1 MNSFITIELNSFLSE
16 YIRKHTI
23 TGNPQLDQRLVMI
36 TVSFLATYT
45 AIVLTFGKD
54 FVKDKYNAYFNK
66 VDFMKGNK
74 DKIAHIKIHCS
85 QDLYTYIS
93 KFLPKLELN
102 YEKNIFSNNR
112 YNYIDKNEI
121 SFCIN
126 ADGNNNKKPWKL
138 NNIEAK
144 LPFEEKIDIG
154 VSSDMRE
161 QYYIKFADRNINL
174 CKFYHSKYD
183 RFYWHLFIEK
193 NNNNNMDDIYKIVD
207 RFLTEAKENFYELN
221 KSVKYA
227 EIELYEIQS
236 GEWKKIATLNKKSN
250 ETIVGQNCLDIFND
264 VEFFEQK
271 LNKIYKDL
279 DIPYKRGY
287 LLYGPPGTGKTSI
300 IKAIASYTK
309 KSIYKITF
317 NEEGLGD
324 DDYKKLLVN
333 TPINS
338 IVLIEDADPRLLQ
351 EGGFIEKNV
360 IIKSNAKDKEKDKDN
375 NENIIEKKCRVS
387 YNTVLDILDGVNPNS
402 GRITFITTNHPNKL
416 GKALL
421 RAGRIDKKYKL
432 DYANNKEI
440 IEYFQMYYQ
449 YFKIDEKKIVKCANE
464 FISNVRNHKNGG
476 KITFA
481 QLQQY
486 LIQYLDDINK
496 AIENI
501 HKMFEVEHFEEYV

>member
-16 YIRKHTI
+16 YVRHHPI
-23 TGNPQLDQRLVMI
+23 TGNPQLDQRLVML
-36 TVSFLATYT
+36 TVSFLATYVV
-45 AIVLTFGKD
+45 IVIAFGKD
-54 FVKDKYNAYFNK
+54 FIVDKYNAYFNK
-66 VDFMKGNK
+66 VDFLKGNK
-74 DKIAHIKIHCS
+74 DKIAHVKINDHN
-85 QDLYTYIS
+85 DLHHYLYYFI
-93 KFLPKLELN
+93 PNLEVNNDL
-102 YEKNIFSNNR
+102 NIFKKNKN
-112 YNYIDKNEI
+112 NEI
-121 SFCIN
+121 TFCVSPN
-126 ADGNNNKKPWKL
+126 GDNKENPWKL
-138 NNIEAK
+138 DNTPAKFPDEIKLDKTLNKEVGCHYCVKFENRNMNIMA
-144 LPFEEKIDIG
+144 F
-154 VSSDMRE
+154 
-161 QYYIKFADRNINL
+161 
-174 CKFYHSKYD
+174 KYD
-183 RFYWHLFIEK
+183 EGFKYHLFIEK
-193 NNNNNMDDIYKIVD
+193 TVKENMNDIYNIV
-207 RFLTEAKENFYELN
+207 
-221 KSVKYA
+221 VKLLIQARKHYFERKKNIKYG

-236 GEWKKIATLNKKSN
+236 GEWKKTATLNKKSN
-250 ETIVGQNCLDIFND
+250 ETIVGQNCKDIFDD
-264 VEFFEQK
+264 VQFFEQK
-271 LNKIYKDL
+271 LNTVYKDL

-324 DDYKKLLVN
+324 DDYKKLLAN

-351 EGGFIEKNV
+351 EGGFIEKIT
-360 IIKSNAKDKEKDKDN
+360 IIQSNNNDKKE
-375 NENIIEKKCRVS
+375 ENIIEKKCRVS
-387 YNTVLDILDGVNPNS
+387 YNTLLDILDGVNPNS

-432 DYANNKEI
+432 DYASNKEI

-449 YFKIDEKKIVKCANE
+449 YFKIDEKKIIQYAE
-464 FISNVRNHKNGG
+464 QFIKDLRNHKNGS

-486 LIQYLDDINK
+486 LIQYLDNIDK

-501 HKMFEVEHFEEYV
+501 RKMFEVEYFEEYV